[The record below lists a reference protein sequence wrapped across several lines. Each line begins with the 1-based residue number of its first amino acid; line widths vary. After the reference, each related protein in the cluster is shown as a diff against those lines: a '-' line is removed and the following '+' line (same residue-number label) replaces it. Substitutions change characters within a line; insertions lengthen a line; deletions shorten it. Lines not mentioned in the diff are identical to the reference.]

1 MRYLVFICLLMLSHL
16 KAVAQ
21 KKIDFA
27 LITNNWVQ
35 GKILDDGSIA
45 HADQGRGGWDNLQ
58 INANHTVTFAT
69 GFMCGFGSTKSG
81 KWSVNKKKA
90 IITFQFTE
98 KKEFQKRNVAETIKE
113 TKTYKIVRLTA
124 KDIMLEPLPNKYH
137 DQIAFVV
144 ESKEE

>member
-1 MRYLVFICLLMLSHL
+1 MRYLFFICLVMLSHL
-16 KAVAQ
+16 KAVSQ

-90 IITFQFTE
+90 IITFQFTQ
-98 KKEFQKRNVAETIKE
+98 KKEFQKRNTAETIKE

-124 KDIMLEPLPNKYH
+124 KDIMLEPVPNKYH
-137 DQIAFVV
+137 DQIAFVA
-144 ESKEE
+144 EAKQE